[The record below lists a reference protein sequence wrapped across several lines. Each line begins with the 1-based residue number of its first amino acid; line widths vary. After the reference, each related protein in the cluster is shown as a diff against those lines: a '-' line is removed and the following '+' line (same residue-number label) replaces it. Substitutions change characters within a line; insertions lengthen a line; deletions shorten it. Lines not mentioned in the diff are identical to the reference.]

1 MTASG
6 SPAPDSLEARRREV
20 EAARTELA
28 QSLDQLGQHAI
39 ERREQTIDRVREYAV
54 PVAIAAGAFLVART
68 LRRRRKRRP
77 ILEIGPFSLSER
89 R

>member
-6 SPAPDSLEARRREV
+6 PPAPDSLEARRREV
-20 EAARTELA
+20 EAARADLSA
-28 QSLDQLGQHAI
+28 SLDQLGQHAVVK
-39 ERREQTIDRVREYAV
+39 REQTFDRVKEYAV

-68 LRRRRKRRP
+68 LRRRRRRRP
-77 ILEIGPFSLSER
+77 IVEIGPFSLSER